1 MTSFDYRPSANNRPN
16 LRSKPM
22 TFRIF
27 NFPLRVLGV
36 VVGLG
41 VSGVGWGQV
50 TAVDDT
56 GATDANTV
64 LTVANDAPGT
74 VSGLITNNADL
85 LLNDSGPDGATL
97 TIEAVGTSIAAL
109 DSGNVGTATSVG
121 TGGDFT
127 IRADGSY
134 TFNPDG
140 DFGHIA
146 VGNSTGT
153 AIFYRVT
160 DGTNTDTAELRITVT
175 GAAPPDTAPSF
186 GSVTGRNY
194 TYLQGTVIVNERLP
208 LASGGNGALTY
219 TLNPPSPFGLVFTH
233 TSATLVTLSGAPSSA
248 GGPTMVT
255 LTVHDADSN
264 MAASDAD
271 TVVFSITVTAAD
283 DSTPSFGT
291 RMQPDLSF
299 VAGVPITNP
308 VTLPMADGG
317 NNAGGSPTYSLEPD
331 VATAVP
337 GLVFDATPTVRT
349 LSGTPTPTS
358 GPVAFSYFA
367 TDDDGDR
374 ASLTFTVVVT
384 GTGVPDP
391 DTTPTF
397 GTTTQPPL
405 TFEQSSLITAVV
417 LPAATDG
424 NGDLA
429 YALDVSAVP
438 GLTFTVAT
446 RTLSGTPDTA
456 AAAVS
461 LTYTVS
467 DDDDDTASLTFT
479 VTVTVPDTAPTFA
492 TTQPA
497 LSFGQGSAITAVVLP
512 EAIGGNGELSYT
524 LDVSAVSGLTF
535 TPDSRTLSG
544 TPDTIATA
552 VTLTYTASDSDDNT
566 DTTDTA
572 ALTFTVTV
580 TAPTAPVAVDDTGA
594 TDPDTEL
601 DIAAPGVLS
610 NDSDP
615 NDDTLTVTAVGTT
628 TSDLQAGFVSTTLFP
643 PIFNGVGGGDFT
655 FRPNG
660 AWTFDPAGD
669 FDDLAAGT
677 SATASVVYQISDG
690 NGNTATATLTVT
702 VTAPGATPN
711 QAPVAV
717 ADTGSTDADTVRNV
731 ADGATGTTNADLLL
745 NDSDPDSGDTISVT
759 RFGRTALNLVNA
771 GSTTDGNNGGR
782 FTVNANG
789 AWRFD
794 PNGNFDDLA
803 DGETRETRI
812 SYLISDGSRS
822 ASSTLTVTVTG
833 TAAPDTAPTFATTQ
847 DDLSFTATTPI
858 ANVTLPVA
866 SGGNGDLSYRLAD
879 LATLVPGLTF
889 TTGTRTLSGTPSTE
903 ATAVTLTYTAADA
916 DDNTAAGDTA
926 SLTFTVTVT
935 APPDTAP
942 TFGVLTQDD
951 LTFPVD
957 QAITDVVLPVASGGN
972 GDLSYRLADLATL
985 VPGLNFDADSRT
997 LSGTPSAAAGAVTLT
1012 YTAAD
1017 ADDNTAATDTAS
1029 LTFTVTV
1036 TAAANRA
1043 PTVVADTGATDAD
1056 TTITVADGATGTNAD
1071 LLNNDSDLDGDS
1083 LTIAQVG
1090 SSPGSLVNVG
1100 GALLNIDGSN
1110 GGEFTVSANGAWTFD
1125 PDDDFDD
1132 LNAGTTETTIIYFTV
1147 SDGTDTTASQL
1158 TVTVTGTADDAPS
1171 FGSATQDD
1179 LTFIATA
1186 PIANVTLPV
1195 ASGGNGALSYAL
1207 DVSAVPGLAFAP
1219 GTRRLSGTP
1228 SAATTA
1234 AVTLTYTAGDAD
1246 TNTAPSDTAALTFTV
1261 TVNAPDPTNNA
1272 PTAVLDTGTTDEN
1285 TVLTVNAA
1293 AGLLANDSDPDSGD
1307 TLTIT
1312 AVGLVAAT
1320 ASADNVGRAFE
1331 GSNGG
1336 SFTIM
1341 SDGSYTFDP
1350 DGNFERFVA
1359 GGSDSTAV
1367 DYVVSDGQGG
1377 TASATLLITVTG
1389 VNDIPVGVDDFGRVT
1404 EGEFLRVSNGDVGT
1418 MRMVTVDG
1426 VTTTVTENADVLLND
1441 IDPDTGALTVSQ
1453 VQGFTAAGGPENVM
1467 PGAQT
1472 RGRNG
1477 GQITVR
1483 VDGSYTF
1490 LAETA
1495 DFGDLGEGEIR
1506 TTDVTYI
1513 VSDGTASHNAVLT
1526 ITVVGTNEIPTV
1538 VADLGATA
1546 ADTALTVADGATG
1559 TTNAD
1564 GDTINADLLLN
1575 DSDPNG
1581 DALRITEA
1589 GPTHAART
1597 AANVGRAFDATGGG
1611 SFTLNADGSWEFD
1624 PDGDFDD
1631 LTVGNSRETLA
1642 VYQVSD
1648 IHGADVLTTVT
1659 VTVSGP
1665 NTAPE
1670 AVDDL
1675 GETTETMTLS
1685 VADGA
1690 PGSMN
1695 ADGDTINADLLLND
1709 TDADMQTLTITE
1721 VGIGDD
1727 PLSSENLGTATLGDN
1742 GGHFTI
1748 RADGSWIFQPGAT
1761 FANLDADETRSSTI
1775 NYTVSDNNGGTATGA
1790 VTVTVTGENTPP
1802 VATSDQGRVDSD
1814 ETLTVAANAVATTVE
1829 GDDVSGGLLL
1839 NDSDGDGDDFRILEV
1854 TDYSSGAGVVV
1865 TVPDGGAVTVD
1876 GHAGG
1881 EFVIHS
1887 NGAWSFDPDGDFDS
1901 ISTTSPTISQTI
1913 YRLTDDGTRTGN
1925 AAFLVMSVYR
1935 PNDAPVAVDDVGTAT
1950 EGVLRIVGDD
1960 AAGTVV
1966 GGITQNADL
1975 LLNDTDANSDSLS
1988 ISGVNGY
1995 LVNEDGSGYTASTEA
2010 TAPGALVYGSHGGQ
2024 FTINANGSW
2033 VFNASS
2039 PDSAFVDLGAGDTRT
2054 TSTGYT
2060 VSDGRHTDIGTV
2072 TVTVTGANDA
2082 PSTEDDVGV
2091 TTENAVLTVADDA
2104 TGTTNDAGNTINA
2117 DILLNDVDPEG
2128 GLLTVSRIYD
2138 FAATTFE
2145 AVPAGGMLTKPG
2157 GSGGTFTI
2165 HSNGA
2170 WNFDPG
2176 DDFDGLNET
2185 ETAQSSISYYAV
2197 DAQGLESVGGRFLT
2211 VTVQGEDDVP
2221 MLSAD
2226 TATLTEDMAVDAN
2239 GDLVATGTLTISGGD
2254 DDEDMFMPAAL
2265 TGTYGG
2271 ELSFSATGAWS
2282 YKIANSLMEVQQL
2295 APGQSLVE
2303 TLTVTSSSATGNPD
2317 GAVTTTVTITIN
2329 GADDVPTLSMGT
2341 ATVTEDSADADG
2353 NLVATGTVTTTGGD
2367 QGEDMFMSAALT
2379 GPHGGELSFSASGA
2393 WSYALD
2399 NSLAAIQGLSAT
2411 DTPLTETFTL
2421 TSSDTVTTTTVT
2433 ITIQG
2438 INDPPTLT
2446 AATGE
2451 VTEDSA
2457 DASGNLVATGSVMVI
2472 AGDTGDTDLTAET
2485 LPGTYGSLVVLAD
2498 RSWTY
2503 TAANNQAEIQGL
2515 GAGDSET
2522 EEFTVTSSD
2531 TMTTG
2536 TVTITIHGVDD
2547 VPTFTGTRTAA
2558 VTENMP
2564 ADANNN
2570 GLDGAG
2576 NLRTQA
2582 FTITFAD
2589 GDDGDH
2595 GFDADELTAVGDA
2608 VGTLTFGGLMT
2619 GATDTEEWYY
2629 TVMDDNA
2636 VIEALGVGMTQAM
2649 TFTTLL
2655 NDGVTPVAFTVT
2667 VTGADSTPTLSAST
2681 GSVTEDDD
2689 DAADPDADDGNL
2701 VATGTVTVMG
2711 GDAADQ
2717 TFMPA
2722 ALTSAYGELTFRAD
2736 GTWTYTAD
2744 NDQTAIQELHQ
2755 PGVTLRAGQS
2765 SELEDEFTVTN
2776 IDGVTTTTVTITIIG
2791 ADDTPTIT
2799 ATQTTVTVTEDVD
2812 VEAGSNDLVV
2822 IVPITVSGGDA
2833 GEDELFG
2840 IGGGQDL
2847 VGRFTVGGG
2856 VGSWVWRYRL
2866 LNTRADIQGLGAG
2879 QRFQESGRNI
2889 SGSDGARL
2897 FVNAVV
2903 IGSADIT
2910 ADISATAVTVDEG
2923 ESAIYTV
2930 TLDTDT
2936 DGAIVTI
2943 TPTSDNPDTATVTPA
2958 SLVFTSGDW
2967 NVARTVTVGGVE
2979 DDDAV
2984 DEPVVISHAVVLAN
2998 RQTGDSVT
3006 GVVDVPVTVINNEM
3020 RGLMIADVSLTAVAS
3035 APSTYSVREGESGIY
3050 SAQLT
3055 SQPVGG
3061 DVMVSLASSDTAVAT
3076 VSPASLVFT
3085 GTTWNVA
3092 QTVTVTGV
3100 RDFDASPSG
3109 DTVSISHSIN
3119 GGGSDYMAGDH
3130 TAADDLTIR
3139 VMEIDMRGLVKSNV
3153 SLNDAALSDSGEVSE
3168 GSVGEGSS
3176 GIYSVQLMSQPVP
3189 EDGNVTV
3196 SLASNDT
3203 SVATVSPASVMFS
3216 HMNWDEAVN
3225 ITVTGVQDD
3234 DANPTGDTVIISHSI
3249 SSGGSDYMMGD
3260 AATDDVSIRVIEDDM
3275 VGLRVSAVALT
3286 VEEEETAAYTVELA
3300 AQPVGSRNGAV
3311 TVTARFD
3318 TVEYGE
3324 ALVLSLGEVACATAG
3339 CTLDFNRGNWNVPQT
3354 ITASALR
3361 DTNSTSEDVTITHT
3375 ARGADYAAAEQVT
3388 VVISLD
3394 DTSSE
3399 ALETLN
3405 EAVLPEVTYVISG
3418 VQMGAIAGRVDA
3430 VSSAAFGGGGGLS
3443 LADGGAGNGLRFN
3456 LGGESSLAAM
3466 AATHAKSL
3474 ADDDDMNM
3482 KKLLNGSAFSMPLGA
3497 AGDSSQAGG
3506 VGLWGG
3512 GDYRRIGGKKT
3523 GGSDWNGDLFSFHL
3537 GADKRV
3543 LDDMLLGVMVSWSEA
3558 DIDYEVTLADG
3569 DTQKGEYEMDL
3580 TSVLPYM
3587 SWTSFDGALDLWVA
3601 LGGGKGDVEVT
3612 PQDDDGN
3619 KEATSKGEISTTT
3632 VGVGG
3637 SGKVLSSGA
3646 HSLRLKAEAFV
3657 TETQFKGV
3665 AGDERAAT
3673 LADLEVSVN
3682 RVRLS
3687 LEAETKYATRNGGIA
3702 TPSLEIGAR
3711 YDGGDGENTGTGMEV
3726 GTGLVYSHGARGL
3739 TLETHARG
3747 LFTHSGG
3754 AEDWGVGGSIRIEPR
3769 GAGGEAQGLSLTL
3782 APAYGNT
3789 KSQVDKIWADGN
3801 GGGSSSVGT
3810 PTTTTNKPLTPR
3822 LNARIAYATH
3832 ATGWQIT
3839 PYSEMSMSK
3848 DVRNYRVGM
3857 QWERGGRYDLNL
3869 FADRE
3874 EKAGTNH
3881 GVWLEGAVRF

>member
-1 MTSFDYRPSANNRPN
+1 MTSFDYRPSPNNRPN

-85 LLNDSGPDGATL
+85 LLNDIGPDGATL

-219 TLNPPSPFGLVFTH
+219 TLNPPAPFGLVFTH

-255 LTVHDADSN
+255 LTVHDADTN

-283 DSTPSFGT
+283 DSTPSFGA

-299 VAGVPITNP
+299 VAGVAITNP
-308 VTLPMADGG
+308 VVLPMANGG

-337 GLVFDATPTVRT
+337 GLVFNADPTVRT
-349 LSGTPTPTS
+349 LSGTPTTPTTS
-358 GPVAFSYFA
+358 PVAFSYFA
-367 TDDDGDR
+367 TDDDDDR
-374 ASLTFTVVVT
+374 GSLTFTVVVT

-391 DTTPTF
+391 NQAPVTVADTGATDADTTITVADGATGTNADLLLNDTDPDNDNLTISQVGSSAATVAAGNLGSATAGSNGGDFTVSADGAWTF
-397 GTTTQPPL
+397 DPDGDFDDLNAGSPRTTQIHYL
-405 TFEQSSLITAVV
+405 VT
-417 LPAATDG
+417 
-424 NGDLA
+424 
-429 YALDVSAVP
+429 
-438 GLTFTVAT
+438 
-446 RTLSGTPDTA
+446 
-456 AAAVS
+456 
-461 LTYTVS
+461 
-467 DDDDDTASLTFT
+467 DDTATTASQLT
-479 VTVTVPDTAPTFA
+479 VTVTGTNRQPVPNSDTGAVNADATLTVAAPGVLANDMDADGDSLSVTRFGASALSLVNAGTATAGSAGGTFTLSA
-492 TTQPA
+492 DGSYTFDPGTSFDSLAPGVTSTTQVFY
-497 LSFGQGSAITAVVLP
+497 L
-512 EAIGGNGELSYT
+512 
-524 LDVSAVSGLTF
+524 
-535 TPDSRTLSG
+535 
-544 TPDTIATA
+544 
-552 VTLTYTASDSDDNT
+552 ASDGHRSAG
-566 DTTDTA
+566 TT
-572 ALTFTVTV
+572 LRVTV
-580 TAPTAPVAVDDTGA
+580 TGVAPTAPVAVDDTGA
-594 TDPDTEL
+594 TDPDTRI
-601 DIAAPGVLS
+601 DIGAADTGTNAGLLL

-615 NDDTLTVTAVGTT
+615 NGDTITVTGLGTSA
-628 TSDLQAGFVSTTLFP
+628 SDQSAAHVTGLFP
-643 PIFNGVGGGDFT
+643 GPLNVAGGGWFT
-655 FRPNG
+655 AKPDG
-660 AWTFDPAGD
+660 AWTFNPDGD
-669 FDDLAAGT
+669 FDDLAPGESRDT
-677 SATASVVYQISDG
+677 SVVYQISDSTE
-690 NGNTATATLTVT
+690 TATATLRVT
-702 VTAPGATPN
+702 VTAPA
-711 QAPVAV
+711 AV
-717 ADTGSTDADTVRNV
+717 
-731 ADGATGTTNADLLL
+731 
-745 NDSDPDSGDTISVT
+745 
-759 RFGRTALNLVNA
+759 
-771 GSTTDGNNGGR
+771 
-782 FTVNANG
+782 
-789 AWRFD
+789 
-794 PNGNFDDLA
+794 
-803 DGETRETRI
+803 
-812 SYLISDGSRS
+812 
-822 ASSTLTVTVTG
+822 
-833 TAAPDTAPTFATTQ
+833 PDTAPTFATTQ
-847 DDLSFTATTPI
+847 DDLTFIATESTANVVLPVASGGNGDLSYSLDVSAVPGLTFTPNTRRLSGTPDTAADAVTLTYTASDSDDNTAASDTASLTFTVTVTAPIPDTAPTFATTQDDLTFTATSPI

-866 SGGNGDLSYRLAD
+866 SGGNGDLSYRLPD
-879 LATLVPGLTF
+879 LATLVPGLSYDADS
-889 TTGTRTLSGTPSTE
+889 RTLSGTPDTA
-903 ATAVTLTYTAADA
+903 ATAVTLTYTAVDS
-916 DDNTAAGDTA
+916 DDNTAATDTA
-926 SLTFTVTVT
+926 SLTFTVTVNA
-935 APPDTAP
+935 APDIAP

-985 VPGLNFDADSRT
+985 VPGLTFTPDSRT

-1017 ADDNTAATDTAS
+1017 SDDNTAATDTAS

-1036 TAAANRA
+1036 TAAA
-1043 PTVVADTGATDAD
+1043 D
-1056 TTITVADGATGTNAD
+1056 TTPTFGAITQG
-1071 LLNNDSDLDGDS
+1071 
-1083 LTIAQVG
+1083 
-1090 SSPGSLVNVG
+1090 
-1100 GALLNIDGSN
+1100 
-1110 GGEFTVSANGAWTFD
+1110 
-1125 PDDDFDD
+1125 
-1132 LNAGTTETTIIYFTV
+1132 
-1147 SDGTDTTASQL
+1147 
-1158 TVTVTGTADDAPS
+1158 
-1171 FGSATQDD
+1171 D
-1179 LTFIATA
+1179 LTFEEGRTIT
-1186 PIANVTLPV
+1186 PVILPV
-1195 ASGGNGALSYAL
+1195 ASGGNGELSYSL

-1219 GTRRLSGTP
+1219 GTRRLRGTP
-1228 SAATTA
+1228 TTEAA
-1234 AVTLTYTAGDAD
+1234 AVTLTYTAAD
-1246 TNTAPSDTAALTFTV
+1246 SDDNTAATDTAALTFTV
-1261 TVNAPDPTNNA
+1261 TVTAATTNNNA
-1272 PTAVLDTGTTDEN
+1272 PVAVDDTGITDED
-1285 TVLTVNAA
+1285 TVLTVADGAA
-1293 AGLLANDSDPDSGD
+1293 ANPSGHNADVLLNDTDADAGD
-1307 TLTIT
+1307 MLVVS
-1312 AVGLVAAT
+1312 AVGGS
-1320 ASADNVGRAFE
+1320 ASTLSSSNVGAAVD

-1336 SFTIM
+1336 SFTVRA
-1341 SDGSYTFDP
+1341 DGSYTFDP
-1350 DGNFERFVA
+1350 NGDFDRLPA
-1359 GGSDSTAV
+1359 GTTQV
-1367 DYVVSDGQGG
+1367 TNVRYQVSDG
-1377 TASATLLITVTG
+1377 TAESAMTATLFITVTG
-1389 VNDIPVGVDDFGRVT
+1389 LNDRPVGVADFGRVT
-1404 EGEFLRVSNGDVGT
+1404 EGEFLRVRDGDVGT
-1418 MRMVTVDG
+1418 MRTITEDG

-1441 IDPDTGALTVSQ
+1441 TDPDAGAALTITQ

-2744 NDQTAIQELHQ
+2744 NDQQAIQELHQ
-2755 PGVTLRAGQS
+2755 PGVTLRMGQS
-2765 SELEDEFTVTN
+2765 AELEDEFTVTN

-2799 ATQTTVTVTEDVD
+2799 AMQTTVTVTEDVD

-3637 SGKVLSSGA
+3637 SGKVLSGGA

-3665 AGDERAAT
+3665 AGEGAAT

-3687 LEAETKYATRNGGIA
+3687 LEAETKYPTRNGGIA
-3702 TPSLEIGAR
+3702 TPSIEVGAR

-3789 KSQVDKIWADGN
+3789 KSTVDKIWADGK
-3801 GGGSSSVGT
+3801 GGGDSVGT
-3810 PTTTTNKPLTPR
+3810 PTTNATNKPLTTR
-3822 LNARIAYATH
+3822 LNARIAYATQT
-3832 ATGWQIT
+3832 TGWQIT